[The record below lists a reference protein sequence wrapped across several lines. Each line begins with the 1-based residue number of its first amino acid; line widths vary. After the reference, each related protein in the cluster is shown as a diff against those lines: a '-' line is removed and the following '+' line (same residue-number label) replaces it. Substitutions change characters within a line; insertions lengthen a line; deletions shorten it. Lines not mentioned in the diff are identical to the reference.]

1 MVTVTFIEADGT
13 ERRIAAKTGEPLMY
27 PARNAGVRGIVA
39 ECGGSAMCATC
50 HCHVV
55 SAPAGALA
63 PMRQDE
69 ADTIEFNANDPRPE
83 SRLTCQITVTPA
95 LDGAVFRVAT
105 GR

>member
-1 MVTVTFIEADGT
+1 MAKVTFIQADGT
-13 ERRIAAKTGEPLMY
+13 SRTIDAPDGAPLMHA
-27 PARNAGVRGIVA
+27 ARDHGIRGIIA

-55 SAPAGALA
+55 SAPEGSLPAMK
-63 PMRQDE
+63 PDE

-95 LDGAVFRVAT
+95 LEGAVFRVAT